1 MIGEAAVVAGSLR
14 INAPA
19 GAVGSL
25 HGPVFEAAGIGG
37 TAVILSARAALHA
50 QSCVIR
56 NFAEPGA
63 NGIQPQPLPIGSS
76 AVPATSST
84 TAVATLFAGAMNTR
98 RHPGDQGCNGMPP
111 GPRQVA

>member
-19 GAVGSL
+19 GAVVSL
-25 HGPVFEAAGIGG
+25 HGLVFEAAGIGG

-50 QSCVIR
+50 QSCVIK

-76 AVPATSST
+76 AVS
-84 TAVATLFAGAMNTR
+84 
-98 RHPGDQGCNGMPP
+98 GDEQHNCGCNFVCRGDEHAAPSRR
-111 GPRQVA
+111 PRV